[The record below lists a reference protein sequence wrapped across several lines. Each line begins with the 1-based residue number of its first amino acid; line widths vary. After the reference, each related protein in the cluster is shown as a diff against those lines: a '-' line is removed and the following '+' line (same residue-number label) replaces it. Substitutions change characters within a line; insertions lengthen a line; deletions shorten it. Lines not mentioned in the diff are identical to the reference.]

1 MLIQDQALRT
11 DLGTPDVRYL
21 LVIGAADTEYALKKL
36 EQLDEPLQKLVAE
49 GAITG
54 YDHAARYV
62 PTAEKQRQ
70 RQARL
75 PEPATLRAGV
85 DAAVKDT
92 TVPTRC
98 VRAVPATMYGR
109 RVVCAC

>member
-1 MLIQDQALRT
+1 MI
-11 DLGTPDVRYL
+11 RYL
-21 LVIGAADTEYALKKL
+21 LVISAADTEYALQKL
-36 EQLDEPLQKLVAE
+36 ESLDEPLQKLVAD
-49 GAITG
+49 GAIGG

-75 PEPATLRAGV
+75 PEPATLRADL

-92 TVPTRC
+92 PFR
-98 VRAVPATMYGR
+98 PGR
-109 RVVCAC
+109 RSSPSWQTWRRRGTCDC